1 MAIIEWCWTLWHIWL
16 FALQAKYI
24 LPTFL
29 IRYLILS
36 YQEIQL
42 CTDIPRLVNWYEGT
56 LANACVLNMFL
67 KAGLLLLFSCIEK
80 SKAENGGECS
90 KVCEHVAILIIFV
103 WEWLNDRP
111 RISPSLGL
119 PSKLIIVVSVW
130 KWIIIQWYPRISSF
144 LGLPSKLINNQ

>member
-42 CTDIPRLVNWYEGT
+42 CTDIPRLVNLYEGT
-56 LANACVLNMFL
+56 LANACVLNIRVERNNDVWPKVWRENINIIIDYYHLHYRQKCGKNIYSYNYIRSSYFL
-67 KAGLLLLFSCIEK
+67 II
-80 SKAENGGECS
+80 
-90 KVCEHVAILIIFV
+90 AILIIAKPKI
-103 WEWLNDRP
+103 LCHKARQKP
-111 RISPSLGL
+111 LLSMSG
-119 PSKLIIVVSVW
+119 W
-130 KWIIIQWYPRISSF
+130 K
-144 LGLPSKLINNQ
+144 GD